1 MSGFFIKCL
10 STRLKFDIDVFCVV
24 QRSFLW
30 YPTRIRANA
39 ELVNKG
45 SMLELYVKVTDV
57 ALESAIK
64 CPMSKAFSSP
74 RFFPT
79 AQKLSTSFNQETG
92 WWQNRQDTH
101 VKG

>member
-30 YPTRIRANA
+30 YPARIRANA

-57 ALESAIK
+57 ALESAIQ
-64 CPMSKAFSSP
+64 CRDIQRVGCGMGWERSTL
-74 RFFPT
+74 RIT
-79 AQKLSTSFNQETG
+79 GRDIAQTERILM
-92 WWQNRQDTH
+92 
-101 VKG
+101 